1 VTLLRLTND
10 VPEGRAFS
18 IPRAEQSKEIDC
30 PTLKMEVAS
39 PYETCAAI
47 CSLHGVT
54 QPSRLDFFSLEVL
67 QEGAA

>member
-1 VTLLRLTND
+1 MTLLRLTND

-39 PYETCAAI
+39 P
-47 CSLHGVT
+47 S
-54 QPSRLDFFSLEVL
+54 DVL
-67 QEGAA
+67 KAMLGEKNL